1 MNRVRTILTLTML
14 VAACGGDS
22 QPSDPPG
29 SSVWQPTTIP
39 FDPTCANCETIASG
53 DYGHSGDLTLSYD
66 PDVDDAIAQWG
77 DCLESFRRCLVGGGL
92 ALACSEQSICPE
104 SCRADFESRIG
115 GLTELPAQIE
125 AFEAVYIDD
134 GAPCLPPA
142 DEVQP

>member
-1 MNRVRTILTLTML
+1 MTLTSMTRL
-14 VAACGGDS
+14 RSGV
-22 QPSDPPG
+22 
-29 SSVWQPTTIP
+29 
-39 FDPTCANCETIASG
+39 IASSRFAAAWWVAG
-53 DYGHSGDLTLSYD
+53 W
-66 PDVDDAIAQWG
+66 P
-77 DCLESFRRCLVGGGL
+77 
-92 ALACSEQSICPE
+92 LACSEQSICPE